1 MSLVVN
7 NLDISSPIAQ
17 RSPVESPSSLDEAK
31 ARLEPRF
38 KGSSA
43 SNDRTGFAIMQR
55 INAQINGLRMAAKNA
70 NEGISLTQS
79 VEGTIV
85 EVSGMMQRL
94 QDLSVQT
101 TQETNTA
108 TERAFL
114 RAEVNLLI
122 AEIKRI
128 SNDTLY
134 KIQKALK
141 PSAISEDTL
150 GRTNNISEAGQ
161 AISHAD
167 YALESASH
175 TKKKLMESQ
184 GEPIRVSANAYSKL
198 VIQLLR

>member
-7 NLDISSPIAQ
+7 NLDISSPIAL

-31 ARLEPRF
+31 TRLEPRI

-94 QDLSVQT
+94 QYLSVQT

-114 RAEVNLLI
+114 PVYYTHL
-122 AEIKRI
+122 
-128 SNDTLY
+128 TLPT
-134 KIQKALK
+134 KA
-141 PSAISEDTL
+141 
-150 GRTNNISEAGQ
+150 
-161 AISHAD
+161 
-167 YALESASH
+167 
-175 TKKKLMESQ
+175 
-184 GEPIRVSANAYSKL
+184 
-198 VIQLLR
+198 